1 MSSKRYT
8 IYTCDICGKEVDK
21 CYSGTIEDLRQIKD
35 IDAFIPI
42 DIDFDICDDCY
53 EKIEAFINVLKAE
66 ANHD

>member
-21 CYSGTIEDLRQIKD
+21 CHSGTIEDFRQIKD
-35 IDAFIPI
+35 TDAFLQI
-42 DIDFDICDDCY
+42 DVDFDICDDCY

-66 ANHD
+66 ANYD